1 MNKKIIVICGPTAT
15 GKSDYAVSLAK
26 KIGGEVI
33 SADSRQVYKGLNL
46 GTGKITKKEM
56 KGVPHHLLDI
66 ASPKSIFSVERFQ
79 KLGKKA
85 ITDILKRGKT
95 PIICGG
101 TGFYIDAL
109 VYHTDFPT
117 VPPNKKLR
125 KELETK
131 SAEELLSLLKK
142 KDPERAETIDIKNK
156 VRLIRALEI
165 IESIG
170 KVPEIKKE
178 SPYEVEWIGLD
189 FPDEILKER
198 IHKRLIARI
207 KKGMIREAT
216 QLQNEGL
223 SWKRMREL
231 GLEYRFLA
239 EYLTDNITKE
249 EMTSQLES
257 AIWQYVKR
265 QRTWFKRN
273 KKILWIK

>member
-1 MNKKIIVICGPTAT
+1 M
-15 GKSDYAVSLAK
+15 
-26 KIGGEVI
+26 
-33 SADSRQVYKGLNL
+33 
-46 GTGKITKKEM
+46 
-56 KGVPHHLLDI
+56 
-66 ASPKSIFSVERFQ
+66 
-79 KLGKKA
+79 
-85 ITDILKRGKT
+85 
-95 PIICGG
+95 
-101 TGFYIDAL
+101 
-109 VYHTDFPT
+109 
-117 VPPNKKLR
+117 
-125 KELETK
+125 
-131 SAEELLSLLKK
+131 
-142 KDPERAETIDIKNK
+142 
-156 VRLIRALEI
+156 RLIRALEI

>member
-109 VYHTDFPT
+109 VYHIDFPT